1 MRLRRLLMV
10 LAMVGLVCCAWGAR
24 AQSDAEQKA
33 ERADAAWLTLV
44 DEAHYGESWK
54 AAAAAFQ
61 AAVTQDGWEQQ
72 VGAVRGPLGKVT
84 SRKLMGAKYA
94 TSLPGAPDGEYVVC
108 VFASSF
114 EHKASAQETV
124 TARHETDGAWRV
136 TGYFIK

>member
-1 MRLRRLLMV
+1 MRLRRWLMLV
-10 LAMVGLVCCAWGAR
+10 AMFGVVACACGAR

-33 ERADAAWLTLV
+33 QQADAAWLTLV
-44 DEAHYGESWK
+44 DDAHYGESWK

-61 AAVTQDGWEQQ
+61 AAVTQEGWERQ
-72 VGAVRGPLGKVT
+72 VSAVRGPLGKVK
-84 SRKLMGAKYA
+84 SRKLMNAKYA

-124 TARHETDGAWRV
+124 AARHEPDGAWRV